1 MSEENKVPDLYTGTM
16 YEKHVDAMY
25 KVKLERNA
33 KPEQQRKEAINTLSK
48 LHRPAYVPPKLL
60 HRPTYDFAEGIRVR
74 SFYDGE
80 LK

>member
-1 MSEENKVPDLYTGTM
+1 MSDDSFYRRTVDEMFLNK
-16 YEKHVDAMY
+16 KHHQAS
-25 KVKLERNA
+25 KA
-33 KPEQQRKEAINTLSK
+33 PINTLSK